1 MEKHNEKTRS
11 IEEDIRI
18 TYTAGGVSCNAEQK
32 KLQKTTFCM
41 NTFILSKQS
50 RNCGASSTRGSRRGF
65 WGVGYVLVSIWG
77 TKWMYVLLENPLTCE
92 LNSWC
97 TFSMLCFHKTFT
109 LTKKAITSYNNGR
122 VKEYNKQQNIQF
134 SKEVVTLA

>member
-18 TYTAGGVSCNAEQK
+18 TYTGGGRCVSCNAEQ

-50 RNCGASSTRGSRRGF
+50 KNCGVSSTRGSRRAF
-65 WGVGYVLVSIWG
+65 WGTGYVPVSIWG

-92 LNSWC
+92 RHSWC

-109 LTKKAITSYNNGR
+109 LTKKTITGYKNRR
-122 VKEYNKQQNIQF
+122 VKNTTNNKI
-134 SKEVVTLA
+134 SSLARKL